1 MLFLKI
7 QFHKILAKT
16 LSNFPKENQK
26 ITVSSK
32 PNSNSTMTLTINGFL
47 IFIIF
52 NSYLTI
58 KLRNLYL
65 ALLPYDLND
74 IFS

>member
-26 ITVSSK
+26 TTVSSK